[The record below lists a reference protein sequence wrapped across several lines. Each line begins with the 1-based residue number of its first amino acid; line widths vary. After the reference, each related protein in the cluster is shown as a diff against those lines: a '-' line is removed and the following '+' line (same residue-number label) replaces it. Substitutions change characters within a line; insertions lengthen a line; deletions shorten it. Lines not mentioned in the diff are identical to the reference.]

1 MPSRH
6 AILYDVVRWRGNRLL
21 LLLFAT
27 VFLLTSVFTLL
38 LRRSSGVGL
47 YPVMSLFLYGLAVS
61 LWLRQ
66 RFTYLSVEGDE
77 LVVHIMGRRQRLA
90 LDRVRRARVV
100 RLGAVFDRPDR
111 RRLLPGRGRRWMD
124 EPAVVLRLGGEVDEL
139 DALRRGL
146 GRKFVIDDSVVVPVV
161 DAEGLLAE
169 IERVKPAAPGPGA
182 GASRGARRRRR

>member
-27 VFLLTSVFTLL
+27 VFLLTTAFTLL
-38 LRRSSGVGL
+38 LRPSSGVGL
-47 YPVMSLFLYGLAVS
+47 YPVMSVFLYGIAAS

-66 RFTYLSVEGDE
+66 RFTYLTVEGDE
-77 LVVHIMGRRQRLA
+77 LVVHIMGRRQRVP
-90 LDRVRRARVV
+90 LDRVRRARVA
-100 RLGAVFDRPDR
+100 RLGTVFDRPDR
-111 RRLLPGRGRRWMD
+111 RRLLPGRGRRWLD
-124 EPAVVLRLGGEVDEL
+124 EPALMLRLGGDPDEL

-146 GRKFVIDDSVVVPVV
+146 GRKFVIEDSLVVPVV
-161 DAEGLLAE
+161 DADRLLAD
-169 IERVKPAAPGPGA
+169 IERVRPAASGPGA